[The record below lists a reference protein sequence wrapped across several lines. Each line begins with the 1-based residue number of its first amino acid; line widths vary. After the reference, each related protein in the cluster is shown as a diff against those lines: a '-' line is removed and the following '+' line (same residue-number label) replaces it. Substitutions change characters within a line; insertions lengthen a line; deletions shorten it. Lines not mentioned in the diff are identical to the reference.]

1 MNSLDLSTNQQ
12 YPNKKPIIKMTC
24 WMRNTITKLYN
35 LVSAIVEATR
45 DSLPERLQSVGE
57 TAFLLITE

>member
-1 MNSLDLSTNQQ
+1 
-12 YPNKKPIIKMTC
+12 MTC

-57 TAFLLITE
+57 TASLLITE

>member
-24 WMRNTITKLYN
+24 WMRTTITKLYN

-57 TAFLLITE
+57 TASLLITE